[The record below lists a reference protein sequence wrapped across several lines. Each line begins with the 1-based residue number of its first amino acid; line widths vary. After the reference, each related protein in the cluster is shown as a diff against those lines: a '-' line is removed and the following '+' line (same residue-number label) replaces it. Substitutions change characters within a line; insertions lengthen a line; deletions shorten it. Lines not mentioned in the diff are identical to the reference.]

1 VFSAGVPIWLICIG
15 VRSQEYLFFRYLEI
29 IYRVQAAFEK
39 AAMSKSIH
47 RAEYQVLLDL
57 LRKQRIQAGLTQA
70 QCSAAL
76 GRGQSFLSDVERG
89 SRRLDLV
96 QLRDLCHFL
105 GTDLGEFVADFEKE
119 LSRGRKTRR

>member
-1 VFSAGVPIWLICIG
+1 MP
-15 VRSQEYLFFRYLEI
+15 
-29 IYRVQAAFEK
+29 
-39 AAMSKSIH
+39 KSIH
-47 RAEYQVLLDL
+47 RPEYQVLLDL
-57 LRKQRIQAGLTQA
+57 LRKQRIGAGLTQA

-105 GTDLGEFVADFEKE
+105 GTDLGEFVTSFEKA
-119 LSRGRKTRR
+119 LTRGRKAKRSG